1 VCLWIVPAT
10 FFNLLASC
18 WFWRPYCSEAMAECL
33 GSLAAPSG
41 CVLSNDEVVLEQIEG
56 LDCDSYSRLKVLP
69 AIV

>member
-1 VCLWIVPAT
+1 
-10 FFNLLASC
+10 
-18 WFWRPYCSEAMAECL
+18 MAECL